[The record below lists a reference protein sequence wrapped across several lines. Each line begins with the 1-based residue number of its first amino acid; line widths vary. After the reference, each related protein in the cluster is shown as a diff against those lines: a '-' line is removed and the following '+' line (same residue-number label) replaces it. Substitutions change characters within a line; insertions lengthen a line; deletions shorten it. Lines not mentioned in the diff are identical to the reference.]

1 MKYLLDTNAYFAILK
16 YLAEKKENRIEKID
30 KIIQEE
36 CYISKVTEI
45 EIISVIGQ
53 YARGQARQIATCDR
67 VHVNTQNKCGAAYII
82 EKRKK
87 WSAKKIHDWMKL
99 EKEIR
104 TGKNSLFRVEVLELN
119 DRVMEEAERFIQK
132 ALVHNFKSMDS
143 IILGTAK
150 AYSSNEEEIVV
161 VTADK
166 GLKAGM
172 RAINYPHESL
182 VYTG

>member
-1 MKYLLDTNAYFAILK
+1 MKYLLDTNAYFAVLK

-30 KIIQEE
+30 KIIREE

-53 YARGQARQIATCDR
+53 YARGQARQIATCDS
-67 VHVNTQNKCGAAYII
+67 V
-82 EKRKK
+82 
-87 WSAKKIHDWMKL
+87 MK
-99 EKEIR
+99 
-104 TGKNSLFRVEVLELN
+104 
-119 DRVMEEAERFIQK
+119 EAQRFIQK

-150 AYSSNEEEIVV
+150 AYSSSEEDIVV